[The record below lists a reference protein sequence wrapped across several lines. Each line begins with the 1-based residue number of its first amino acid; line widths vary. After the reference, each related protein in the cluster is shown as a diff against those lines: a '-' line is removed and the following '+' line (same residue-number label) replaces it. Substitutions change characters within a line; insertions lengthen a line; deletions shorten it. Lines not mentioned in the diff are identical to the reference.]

1 MHPIDICEHL
11 RRRPFVPIRVHM
23 SDGTHYD
30 VRHPEMALISAR
42 EIVIA
47 ISPGAEG
54 LPEKSMWCDPI
65 HVTRIEPI
73 NGQPA
78 PRKPKKR

>member
-1 MHPIDICEHL
+1 
-11 RRRPFVPIRVHM
+11 M